1 MRLPDNE
8 IRNIT
13 QILEQGKPLPDKY
26 RFMLFGDDREI
37 ELVWNG
43 KSQEVTNVVLPFQT
57 IEHIDEPRPDEEVQR
72 QPDLFD
78 AGGRQLKGWTNKLI
92 WGDNKF
98 ILSSL
103 KNGPLREEIEANGGI
118 KLIYIDPPFDVGAD
132 FTMDVEIGEETLSK
146 SPNVLEELAYRDTW
160 GQGNDSFLSM
170 IFERL
175 QMMRDLLA
183 SDGSI
188 FVQCDWRVN
197 STLRKALDEIF
208 GDENFCNEIIWKRKT
223 GSSSQI
229 GTKTKR
235 FGHDTDAILYYRKSD
250 ANIFNPQYGDQ
261 DPEYIKRFYRHK
273 DPDGRIYRI
282 ADLANPAPRPT
293 LRYEYKGYQPPKNG
307 WAIKL
312 EKMQEWDQAGRLV
325 FPKKQDGRIQR
336 KRYLDELQG
345 KPISN
350 LWDDIGQLASQSN
363 ERLDYPTQKPEALI
377 ERVINTASNKGDI
390 VCDFFVG
397 SGTTASVSEKLG
409 RKWICSDLGK
419 FSIHTSR
426 KRLIG
431 VQRELKRE
439 NKNYRAFEVL
449 NLGKY
454 ERQFFMSGLSELDDQ
469 AKNQV
474 ENNREL
480 AFNSLILQAYQA
492 EPVQG
497 FRTFRGKKQN
507 RVVAIGPVN
516 MPVSRLFAEEVVQEC
531 VEKGITKADLLAFEF
546 EMGLFPSIQDDA
558 SGKGVDLVLKH
569 IPKEVFDKRAVDR
582 GEARFHDVAYIEVKP
597 HIRDNSVT
605 IELTNYSVFYTQGI
619 TSLVEEN
626 LKSGKSQIVV
636 ENGQVLKISKDKD
649 GLTNPREVLTK
660 NWHDWVDYWSIDFDF
675 ESKKEIIYERDEE
688 SGEDVPKWT
697 GSYIFEN
704 EWQSFR
710 TRQDRSIELKS
721 VPWEMPPGRRKIAI
735 KVVDIFG
742 NDTMKVIDVT
752 IGGKV

>member
-1 MRLPDNE
+1 MKLPDNE
-8 IRNIT
+8 IRDIT
-13 QILEQGKPLPDKY
+13 QLLEQGKPLPDKY

-132 FTMDVEIGEETLSK
+132 FTMDVEIGEETLEK
-146 SPNVLEELAYRDTW
+146 KPNVLEEVAYRDTW
-160 GQGNDSFLSM
+160 GKGQDSFLAM
-170 IFERL
+170 FYERL
-175 QMMRDLLA
+175 YLMADLLHP
-183 SDGSI
+183 SGSI
-188 FVQCDWRVN
+188 FVHCDYRVN
-197 STLRKALDEIF
+197 SHIRLVLDEILGKENLNNEVIWTYTGPGSPGMRQF
-208 GDENFCNEIIWKRKT
+208 NRKHQNIYWYRKGSSWIFNEDEVRIPHSKKTAENFNVGNI
-223 GSSSQI
+223 GSGFVADNYSLKQGKIPESWWDFAIAQ
-229 GTKTKR
+229 R
-235 FGHDTDAILYYRKSD
+235 FPVDG
-250 ANIFNPQYGDQ
+250 
-261 DPEYIKRFYRHK
+261 IKR
-273 DPDGRIYRI
+273 
-282 ADLANPAPRPT
+282 A
-293 LRYEYKGYQPPKNG
+293 
-307 WAIKL
+307 
-312 EKMQEWDQAGRLV
+312 
-325 FPKKQDGRIQR
+325 
-336 KRYLDELQG
+336 
-345 KPISN
+345 
-350 LWDDIGQLASQSN
+350 
-363 ERLDYPTQKPEALI
+363 DYPTEKPWGLL
-377 ERVINTASNKGDI
+377 ERVIKAASNEGDI
-390 VCDFFVG
+390 VADFFAG
-397 SGTTASVSEKLG
+397 SGVTAAVSESLN

-431 VQRELKRE
+431 VQRERKKE
-439 NKNYRAFEVL
+439 GKDYRAFEVL

-474 ENNREL
+474 ENNREI

-558 SGKGVDLVLKH
+558 SDKGVDLVLKH

-626 LKSGKSQIVV
+626 LKRGKSQIVV

-697 GSYIFEN
+697 GSYILEN

-721 VPWEMPPGRRKIAI
+721 VAWEMPPGRRKIAI

>member
-1 MRLPDNE
+1 MKLPDNE
-8 IRNIT
+8 IRDIT
-13 QILEQGKPLPDKY
+13 QLLEQGKPLPDKY

-132 FTMDVEIGEETLSK
+132 FTMDVEIGDQNISK
-146 SPNVLEELAYRDTW
+146 EGNVLEEIAYRDTW
-160 GQGNDSFLSM
+160 GKGDDSFLCM
-170 IFERL
+170 LAERISL
-175 QMMRDLLA
+175 AKDILHVNGVIAVHCDYRLSHKVRFLLEETF
-183 SDGSI
+183 GVEH
-188 FVQCDWRVN
+188 FVNELIWQGAV
-197 STLRKALDEIF
+197 
-208 GDENFCNEIIWKRKT
+208 GDTSEKNQKFIKSHDNIYVFSRSNKFMWNEQFQEYT
-223 GSSSQI
+223 
-229 GTKTKR
+229 
-235 FGHDTDAILYYRKSD
+235 DTSKNLYKH
-250 ANIFNPQYGDQ
+250 
-261 DPEYIKRFYRHK
+261 E
-273 DPDGRIYRI
+273 
-282 ADLANPAPRPT
+282 
-293 LRYEYKGYQPPKNG
+293 
-307 WAIKL
+307 
-312 EKMQEWDQAGRLV
+312 
-325 FPKKQDGRIQR
+325 
-336 KRYLDELQG
+336 
-345 KPISN
+345 
-350 LWDDIGQLASQSN
+350 DDIGRYRYVPVDNPGGGGYYYNLGHGEKTPANGYRMPESRAREWIADGSLKVESN
-363 ERLDYPTQKPEALI
+363 RVPQRKKYMGEGVRCRDVWGDIPSTQRHEFLKYPTQKPEALVQRLI
-377 ERVINTASNKGDI
+377 SAFTDCDDLVM
-390 VCDFFVG
+390 DFFVG
-397 SGTTASVSEKLG
+397 SGTTAAVAEKLR

-431 VQRELKRE
+431 VQRELKKE

-474 ENNREL
+474 ENNREI

-531 VEKGITKADLLAFEF
+531 VEKGITTADLLAFEF

-582 GEARFHDVAYIEVKP
+582 GEARFHDVAYIEVRP
-597 HIRDNSVT
+597 HIQGNSVAV
-605 IELTNYSVFYTQGI
+605 ELTNYSVFYTQGI
-619 TSLVEEN
+619 TSLAEEN
-626 LKSGKSQIVV
+626 LKDGKSQIVV

-721 VPWEMPPGRRKIAI
+721 VPWDMPPGRRKIAI